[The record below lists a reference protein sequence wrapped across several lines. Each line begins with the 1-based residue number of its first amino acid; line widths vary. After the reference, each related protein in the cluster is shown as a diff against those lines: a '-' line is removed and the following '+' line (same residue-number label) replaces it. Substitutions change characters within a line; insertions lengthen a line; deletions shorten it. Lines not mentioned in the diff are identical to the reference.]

1 MIKDVRKVYNSSY
14 SYGKVPKEVKT
25 GNEGSFHKTVVQN
38 LSKKLQLQILK
49 DEFGAE
55 KQEIDIRYIFY
66 PPLSPLS
73 NLLLLIILLLDQ
85 YY

>member
-14 SYGKVPKEVKT
+14 SYGEVPKEVKT

-49 DEFGAE
+49 GEFGAE

-66 PPLSPLS
+66 TSLSPLS
-73 NLLLLIILLLDQ
+73 NLLLVILLLGQ